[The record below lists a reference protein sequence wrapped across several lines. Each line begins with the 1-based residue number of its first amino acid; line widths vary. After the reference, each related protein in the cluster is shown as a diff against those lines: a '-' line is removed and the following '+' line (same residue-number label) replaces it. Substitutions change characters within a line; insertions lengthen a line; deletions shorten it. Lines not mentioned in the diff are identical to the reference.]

1 MGLNLDKAATG
12 LSSMHSRIV
21 QLERPTEQPAMN
33 RGPTYASAANGE
45 RVAQASTSQTAGAA
59 NTIRYSTII
68 MPLPPPPLPPP
79 PSPQSLPTVPNDD
92 SITATNFNAPQDD
105 SLIPS
110 AATLQDDEFVEQRH
124 AIRRQNRLDRRQ
136 GGEGRPASRRV
147 VGANRGVDSF
157 TGAPEHSRYLFIY
170 RVSPDARL
178 EDLRTYI
185 EHVGVTIRKLVCMSN
200 DNAVFKSFRLTT
212 TVEHFNKLFQSDIWP
227 VGVRVRKFVSP
238 RR

>member
-1 MGLNLDKAATG
+1 
-12 LSSMHSRIV
+12 
-21 QLERPTEQPAMN
+21 
-33 RGPTYASAANGE
+33 
-45 RVAQASTSQTAGAA
+45 
-59 NTIRYSTII
+59 
-68 MPLPPPPLPPP
+68 MPPPPPPLPPP

-92 SITATNFNAPQDD
+92 SVTATNFNAPRDD

-124 AIRRQNRLDRRQ
+124 AVRRQNRLDCRQ
-136 GGEGRPASRRV
+136 GGEGRPASRRVV

-157 TGAPEHSRYLFIY
+157 TGAPEHSRDLFIY

>member
-1 MGLNLDKAATG
+1 MC
-12 LSSMHSRIV
+12 
-21 QLERPTEQPAMN
+21 
-33 RGPTYASAANGE
+33 Y
-45 RVAQASTSQTAGAA
+45 
-59 NTIRYSTII
+59 
-68 MPLPPPPLPPP
+68 
-79 PSPQSLPTVPNDD
+79 
-92 SITATNFNAPQDD
+92 
-105 SLIPS
+105 
-110 AATLQDDEFVEQRH
+110 
-124 AIRRQNRLDRRQ
+124 
-136 GGEGRPASRRV
+136 
-147 VGANRGVDSF
+147 
-157 TGAPEHSRYLFIY
+157 IY